1 MRIHGWSEQGAGIMV
16 QAEWDCCMAQPF
28 EWAQVL
34 RRLREWPVLLLALFV
49 LIWLALGYAPK
60 YRDDWMLENAL
71 VVAFVPLLVWGY
83 QRVRFSNLAYTAV
96 FVFLVLHVLG
106 SHYTYAEVP
115 YDQWSRDW
123 LGFSID
129 TALGFER
136 NHYDRLVHLLFGIL
150 LAPLTLE
157 LVNLKIDATARWR
170 IAITVSLLLSCSALY
185 ELIEWAAA
193 MVFGGDLGMAYLGT
207 QGDVWDSHKD
217 TALALLGALVSA
229 SLIGWSRPRFAARRV
244 VGKA

>member
-1 MRIHGWSEQGAGIMV
+1 
-16 QAEWDCCMAQPF
+16 MAQRF

-34 RRLREWPVLLLALFV
+34 RRLREWPAVLLLLFV
-49 LIWLALGYAPK
+49 LIWLALGWAPK
-60 YRDDWMLENAL
+60 YRDDWMLENLL

-83 QRVRFSNLAYTAV
+83 RRVRFSNLAYTAV

-106 SHYTYAEVP
+106 SHYTYSEVP

-129 TALGFER
+129 DVFGFER
-136 NHYDRLVHLLFGIL
+136 NHYDRLVHFLFGVL
-150 LAPLTLE
+150 LAPLALE
-157 LVNLKIDATARWR
+157 LVNLKVDASALWR
-170 IAITVSLLLSCSALY
+170 RAIAVSLLLSCSAIY

-193 MVFGGDLGMAYLGT
+193 LVFGGELGMAYLGT

-217 TALALLGALVSA
+217 TVLALLGALVSVSILA
-229 SLIGWSRPRFAARRV
+229 VFRPRVAARRV
-244 VGKA
+244 GPAI

>member
-1 MRIHGWSEQGAGIMV
+1 MV

-28 EWAQVL
+28 EWAKVL
-34 RRLREWPVLLLALFV
+34 GRLREWPVVLLALFV

-60 YRDDWMLENAL
+60 YRDDWILENVL
-71 VVAFVPLLVWGY
+71 VAAFVPLLVWGY
-83 QRVRFSNLAYTAV
+83 RRVRFSNLAYTAV

-115 YDQWSRDW
+115 YDQWSRAW

-129 TALGFER
+129 AALGFER
-136 NHYDRLVHLLFGIL
+136 NHYDRLVHLLFGVL

-157 LVNLKIDATARWR
+157 LVNLKVDATARWR
-170 IAITVSLLLSCSALY
+170 RALAVSLLLSCSALY

-217 TALALLGALVSA
+217 TALALLGASVSA
-229 SLIGWSRPRFAARRV
+229 SLIGWFRPRLAARRV
-244 VGKA
+244 VGGD

>member
-1 MRIHGWSEQGAGIMV
+1 
-16 QAEWDCCMAQPF
+16 MAKPF

-34 RRLREWPVLLLALFV
+34 RGLREWPAVLLLLFV

-83 QRVRFSNLAYTAV
+83 RRVRFSNLAYTAV

-129 TALGFER
+129 DVFGFER
-136 NHYDRLVHLLFGIL
+136 NHYDRLVHLLFGVL

-157 LVNLKIDATARWR
+157 LVNLEVDATASWR
-170 IAITVSLLLSCSALY
+170 RAIAVSLLLACSAIY

-193 MVFGGDLGMAYLGT
+193 MVFGGELGMAYLGT

-217 TALALLGALVSA
+217 TALALLGAVCATALLA
-229 SLIGWSRPRFAARRV
+229 WRRPGTAAHRR
-244 VGKA
+244 

>member
-1 MRIHGWSEQGAGIMV
+1 
-16 QAEWDCCMAQPF
+16 MAQPF

-34 RRLREWPVLLLALFV
+34 RGLREWPAVLLLLFV

-83 QRVRFSNLAYTAV
+83 RRVRFSNLAYTAV
-96 FVFLVLHVLG
+96 FVFLVLHVFG

-129 TALGFER
+129 AAMGFER
-136 NHYDRLVHLLFGIL
+136 NHYDRLVHLLFGVL

-157 LVNLKIDATARWR
+157 LVNLKVDATGPWR
-170 IAITVSLLLSCSALY
+170 RAIAVSLLLACSAIY

-193 MVFGGDLGMAYLGT
+193 MVFGGELGMAYLGT

-217 TALALLGALVSA
+217 TALALLGAVCATALLA
-229 SLIGWSRPRFAARRV
+229 WLRPATAARRR
-244 VGKA
+244 

>member
-1 MRIHGWSEQGAGIMV
+1 
-16 QAEWDCCMAQPF
+16 MAQPI
-28 EWAQVL
+28 EWAQAL
-34 RRLREWPVLLLALFV
+34 RRLREWPAMLLALFG

-60 YRDDWMLENAL
+60 YRDDWMLENVL
-71 VVAFVPLLVWGY
+71 VVVFVPLLVWGY
-83 QRVRFSNLAYTAV
+83 RRVRFSNLAYTAV
-96 FVFLVLHVLG
+96 FVFLVLHTLG

-129 TALGFER
+129 AALGFER
-136 NHYDRLVHLLFGIL
+136 NHYDRLVHLLFGFL

-157 LVNLKIDATARWR
+157 LVNLKVDATARWR
-170 IAITVSLLLSCSALY
+170 LAIAVSLLLSCSALY

-193 MVFGGDLGMAYLGT
+193 MVLGGELGMAYLGT

-229 SLIGWSRPRFAARRV
+229 SLLGGFRPRFAARRV